1 MDIKEKVL
9 KQDMDLFYKE
19 HNIWGYFASFNFK
32 KAILDCASIMGVSYR
47 SFDILSQFLSGM
59 RLKEIGESN
68 GVSTERARQILCK
81 SLNSLNCRTDKYN
94 SMRKENAE
102 LKTRISM
109 LEAECKELRDESKKR
124 LNEKEYYFS
133 PWPGIDLS
141 TRIEDLDFSVRARNC
156 LKLCHI
162 ETLYDLVKFKRIELL
177 KFRNFGK
184 KTLIEIEE
192 KFDELNL
199 CFEMPVKIMNGQ
211 FVLLIKKE

>member
-9 KQDMDLFYKE
+9 KQDVDLFYKE
-19 HNIWGYFASFNFK
+19 HNIWGYYARYDFK
-32 KAILDCASIMGVSYR
+32 KAILGCAAILSVSDR
-47 SFDILSQFLSGM
+47 TFDILRDFLSGTN
-59 RLKEIGESN
+59 LKEIGEQHGISA
-68 GVSTERARQILCK
+68 ERVRQILCK
-81 SLNSLNCRTDKYN
+81 SIRMLNYRTDKYN

-156 LKLCHI
+156 LKLCDI

-184 KTLIEIEE
+184 KTLREIEE

-199 CFEMPVKIMNGQ
+199 CFEMPVKIVNGQ